1 RNDHTF
7 SYGNRMYL
15 VESDLKHSIAKQEIE
30 IRKQHDGR
38 FTAYFAGRL
47 LDISEVV
54 EPSRASV
61 YDLEIQKKVDAI
73 ELAERLGNVSEAAR
87 LSGCSRETIYK
98 NRKLLKEHGP
108 KALKR
113 QFRPD
118 KHHKNRVPESTE
130 TLVLSFS
137 LDNPHLGQA
146 QVSAQIREFHGLEIS
161 PSGVRNI
168 WVREKMNTAAQRL
181 ERSRASV
188 AA

>member
-1 RNDHTF
+1 
-7 SYGNRMYL
+7 MYL
-15 VESDLKHSIAKQEIE
+15 IESDLKHSIAKQEIE
-30 IRKQHDGR
+30 IRKQHDGH
-38 FTAYFAGRL
+38 FTAYFAGQP

-61 YDLEIQKKVDAI
+61 YDLEIQKKIEAI
-73 ELAERLGNVSEAAR
+73 ELAEKLGNVSEAAR

-98 NRKLLKEHGP
+98 NRRLLREHGP
-108 KALKR
+108 QALKR
-113 QFRPD
+113 KLCPD
-118 KHHKNRVPESTE
+118 LHHKNRAPESTE
-130 TLVLSFS
+130 LLVLSFS

-146 QVSAQIREFHGLEIS
+146 QVSAQIREIHGLEIS

-168 WVREKMNTAAQRL
+168 WLREKMNTAAQRL